1 MLPLASCS
9 GFIAQGGSAAPGR
22 TAQRASAPRAT
33 EQAGFFLLSKLDLAQ
48 VRAEREVLEKTLD
61 EIDRNV
67 AGAGAAAST
76 LAEQAMLAPAP
87 VQEAVAGGDP
97 GLLASVASFFFHPI
111 APLLPIPVA
120 VVPAAALYFFVI
132 RPEGGGLLDGLT
144 LPKFSGAGDAEGTRP
159 VAAEAVEG
167 DAEAAAAAAEAVA
180 AADAKKKAEQIERT
194 ERTVRQA
201 EAAAAARRAA
211 ATAAAVQAEADI
223 EPDAAGGAEA
233 KAEAVAVAEAEAET
247 EAEAEAE
254 AGAGAEAGAAA
265 RRRGSWVGLRPC

>member
-1 MLPLASCS
+1 MLLLASCS

-48 VRAEREVLEKTLD
+48 VRAEREVLEKALD

-76 LAEQAMLAPAP
+76 LGEQAMLAPAP

-97 GLLASVASFFFHPI
+97 GLLASVVSFFFHPI

-144 LPKFSGAGDAEGTRP
+144 LPKFPGAGDAEGMPP
-159 VAAEAVEG
+159 VAAEAVEV
-167 DAEAAAAAAEAVA
+167 DAEAVAAAAEAAA

-211 ATAAAVQAEADI
+211 ATAAAVQVES
-223 EPDAAGGAEA
+223 DAAGGAG
-233 KAEAVAVAEAEAET
+233 AEAVAVAET
-247 EAEAEAE
+247 EAEAEAVAE
-254 AGAGAEAGAAA
+254 AVCGRGAGQ
-265 RRRGSWVGLRPC
+265 LRYMLLHGHLPQHLTLTQP